1 MPVSSPSGSDTI
13 MIIDGVAAGV
23 LAVVVDRSQV
33 EIVIAAVVSDRD
45 PVLREAR
52 ESVRRGGRH

>member
-1 MPVSSPSGSDTI
+1 MPVSSLSTSDTI

-45 PVLREAR
+45 PVL
-52 ESVRRGGRH
+52 